1 MVSDDSHIN
10 NRYYYTPNMW
20 VLENIKKVFA
30 GGLFS
35 TSSNSTP
42 VCVWVETV
50 LAAVTD
56 RPKHLR
62 GFTLFILKS
71 SWQVGWE
78 LCTAQSFRDSG
89 WHRGLHLQCGIL
101 IVQVAKERKGE
112 MGGAHGRVWGS
123 GSGKTLPRSPSANV
137 DLQPTEHQCM
147 NTGLLLGI
155 LGPPLPVSLDLEPTA
170 NYTYYCWQCN

>member
-10 NRYYYTPNMW
+10 NRYYYTPNIW

-101 IVQVAKERKGE
+101 IVQVAKERKE
-112 MGGAHGRVWGS
+112 EIWGTWE
-123 GSGKTLPRSPSANV
+123 GLGIWEWKDFATEPLCQWG
-137 DLQPTEHQCM
+137 LQPTEHQWM
-147 NTGLLLGI
+147 NTGLLLVI
-155 LGPPLPVSLDLEPTA
+155 LGPPLPASLDLEPTA